1 MLLHAVYLT
10 TDVIGVAVARQVG
23 AVLWPISEISTLPVQ
38 IINLYVNNC
47 VSIIVDISNWQN
59 PVDVIE
65 TIPQK

>member
-47 VSIIVDISNWQN
+47 VSIIVDISN
-59 PVDVIE
+59 
-65 TIPQK
+65 